1 MIDLLIVLAFIAY
14 AIYSGISSKDE
25 AGQDLKEYFLAGRS
39 LSGTKAG
46 MSMAAT
52 QFAADTPLLV
62 TGLIATGGVFL
73 LWRLWI
79 YGISFLVIGFI
90 FSTKWRRSDVITDAE
105 LTTIRYSGKHIPH
118 LRFLKA
124 FYYGTVINCVVLAMV
139 LVAAMRIAEVF
150 LPWHEWLPSGVYSII
165 SYPIQA
171 LGIELFQA
179 ASDVAPYIATT
190 NSLFSILIIV
200 TFTTMYSTTGGLR
213 SVVAT
218 DMVQFLLAMVGTG
231 AYAIYI
237 LINAGGFSGMISKL
251 EDLYGAQKIE
261 QMTSLLPANDMMIGF
276 FVLVGIQWLFQMN
289 SDGTGYLAQRSM
301 ACRTDKDARLAS
313 VIFTWA
319 QVVLRSVIWVIIA
332 LGLLVI
338 YPYDISSVSTEG
350 FTALREMTFV
360 QGIQDLLPPG
370 IKGLMLVG
378 LLGALASTID
388 THLNWGASYW
398 SNDIYQD
405 LICRRIKNREASS
418 KELVWVARLSNIL
431 IPLVALV
438 IMFNLGS
445 IQKAWQISL
454 LFGAG
459 MGGVLVLRW
468 VWERITIYSEI
479 SAIITSIIF
488 APIILNYV
496 QADEWVRLT
505 LMATLSTIIPIVV
518 AFVGPKTDKNVLK
531 KFYKQIEPQGLWKL
545 TASECNEDGL
555 VPLKKLKAS
564 SIEILLICVSLYS
577 TLIGLTK
584 LIMLGFSGFIWW
596 FLLIFG
602 LALIPIWKKKI

>member
-1 MIDLLIVLAFIAY
+1 MMIDILIIVAFIAY
-14 AIYSGISSKDE
+14 ALYSGFSPKDE
-25 AGQDLKEYFLAGRS
+25 AGQDLKEYFLAGKS
-39 LSGTKAG
+39 LTGTKAG

-62 TGLIATGGVFL
+62 TGLIATGGIFL

-90 FSTKWRRSDVITDAE
+90 FSTKWRRSNVITDAE

-150 LPWHEWLPSGVYSII
+150 LPWHEWLPGGMYDII
-165 SYPIQA
+165 SYPIKT
-171 LGIELFQA
+171 LGIELFQTA
-179 ASDVAPYIATT
+179 GNIAPYISTT
-190 NSLFSILIIV
+190 NSLFSIFIIV
-200 TFTTMYSTTGGLR
+200 GFTTLYSTTGGLR

-218 DMVQFLLAMVGTG
+218 DMVQFLLAMIGTT

-237 LINAGGFSGMISKL
+237 LIETGGLSGILTKL
-251 EDLYGAQKIE
+251 QTLYGEERMAK
-261 QMTSLLPANDMMIGF
+261 MTSLMPGDDMLFGF
-276 FVLVGIQWLFQMN
+276 FVLIGIQWLFQMN
-289 SDGTGYLAQRSM
+289 SDGTGYLAQRCM
-301 ACRTDKDARLAS
+301 ACRTDKDARFAS
-313 VIFTWA
+313 VIFSWA
-319 QVVLRSVIWVIIA
+319 QVVLRSVIWVVIA

-338 YPYDISSVSTEG
+338 YPYDIASSSAEG
-350 FTALREMTFV
+350 FAALREMTFV
-360 QGIQDLLPPG
+360 QGIEDLLPPG

-405 LICRRIKNREASS
+405 LNCNRMLKKKPTS

-431 IPLVALV
+431 ILFVALI

-445 IQKAWQISL
+445 IQNAWKISL

-468 VWERITIYSEI
+468 LWEKITIYSEI
-479 SAIITSIIF
+479 AAIITSVIF
-488 APIILNYV
+488 APVILTYFDGNIINYYPC
-496 QADEWVRLT
+496 ARGSLWT
-505 LMATLSTIIPIVV
+505 
-518 AFVGPKTDKNVLK
+518 KN
-531 KFYKQIEPQGLWKL
+531 G
-545 TASECNEDGL
+545 
-555 VPLKKLKAS
+555 
-564 SIEILLICVSLYS
+564 
-577 TLIGLTK
+577 
-584 LIMLGFSGFIWW
+584 
-596 FLLIFG
+596 
-602 LALIPIWKKKI
+602 

>member
-1 MIDLLIVLAFIAY
+1 
-14 AIYSGISSKDE
+14 
-25 AGQDLKEYFLAGRS
+25 
-39 LSGTKAG
+39 
-46 MSMAAT
+46 MAAT

-150 LPWHEWLPSGVYSII
+150 LPWHEWLPIGVYSII

-431 IPLVALV
+431 ILLVALV

-459 MGGVLVLRW
+459 MGGVLVLRL
-468 VWERITIYSEI
+468 VWEGITIYSEI

-518 AFVGPKTDKNVLK
+518 AYVGPKTDKDVLK
-531 KFYKQIEPQGLWKL
+531 KFYKQIEPQGLWKV

-596 FLLIFG
+596 FLLIIG